1 MRRGR
6 SPLLESERRT
16 IRRWGY
22 ALGLACALSLPGSA
36 YVLQVTG
43 SSAVRAGGPAQLEPP
58 FVPAGEPIDSEMV
71 WIVPFEG
78 DPEMAIGI
86 PFDEPGMAAPAAA
99 ATPDPAATPP
109 VIPPIRG
116 LRADLQP

>member
-1 MRRGR
+1 MQI
-6 SPLLESERRT
+6 ERRT
-16 IRRWGY
+16 VRRWSYGV
-22 ALGLACALSLPGSA
+22 GLACALSLPGSA
-36 YVLQVTG
+36 YVLQAGG
-43 SSAVRAGGPAQLEPP
+43 SSAVRAGSPAQLEWP

-78 DPEMAIGI
+78 DPKMAIGI